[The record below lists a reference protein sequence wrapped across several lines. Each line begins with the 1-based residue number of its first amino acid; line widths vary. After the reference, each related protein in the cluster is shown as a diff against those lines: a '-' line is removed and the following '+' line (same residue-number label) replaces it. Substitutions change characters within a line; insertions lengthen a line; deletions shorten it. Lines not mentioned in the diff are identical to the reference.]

1 MLSTVLSEATPGI
14 DAYIVEVETNLD
26 LRLPA
31 FSTVGL
37 PDGAMK
43 ESKYRVMAA
52 RECEGSGVRN
62 ERV

>member
-26 LRLPA
+26 RRLPA

-37 PDGAMK
+37 PYGAMK
-43 ESKYRVMAA
+43 ESKDRVAA